1 MAAHYRSTVRKIWH
15 IFCVCVSRPMTLTF
29 DNLTLKLVRNVALFM
44 VYYSANI
51 GGTTAIRFRFMG
63 IRPTRLRLITGSCD
77 LDL

>member
-1 MAAHYRSTVRKIWH
+1 
-15 IFCVCVSRPMTLTF
+15 MTLTF

-44 VYYSANI
+44 MYYSANI